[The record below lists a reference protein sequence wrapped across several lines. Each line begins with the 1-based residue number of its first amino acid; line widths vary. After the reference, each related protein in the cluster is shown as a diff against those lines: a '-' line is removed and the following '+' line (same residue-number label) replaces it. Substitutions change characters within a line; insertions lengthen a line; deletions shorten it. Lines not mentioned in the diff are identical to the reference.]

1 MAEIKKDDQ
10 IDYHIQDQKHSIN
23 TELIGIIK
31 YRQAKKWLISI
42 AVVFIFSAILAS
54 IRNTDCS
61 T

>member
-1 MAEIKKDDQ
+1 MAEIKKDNQ

-42 AVVFIFSAILAS
+42 AVVFIFSAILALM
-54 IRNTDCS
+54 IFL
-61 T
+61 